1 MKHTI
6 KYCALILCIV
16 FSMIIIAPCNAT
28 NSHMENSDTKI
39 VCPDTFNAPLGK
51 ATTFPV
57 QLMMKQY
64 DGSWSPAPWR
74 NLRFKIAFN
83 GCLHEA
89 PQDIL
94 YNHMFWT
101 DWSNGNVNFKYDPGK
116 VNTFGNDPRGY
127 YDLNITYSG
136 NIVSG
141 VNPCWKFVRVIVT

>member
-1 MKHTI
+1 
-6 KYCALILCIV
+6 
-16 FSMIIIAPCNAT
+16 
-28 NSHMENSDTKI
+28 
-39 VCPDTFNAPLGK
+39 
-51 ATTFPV
+51 
-57 QLMMKQY
+57 MKQY

-136 NIVSG
+136 NIVSC